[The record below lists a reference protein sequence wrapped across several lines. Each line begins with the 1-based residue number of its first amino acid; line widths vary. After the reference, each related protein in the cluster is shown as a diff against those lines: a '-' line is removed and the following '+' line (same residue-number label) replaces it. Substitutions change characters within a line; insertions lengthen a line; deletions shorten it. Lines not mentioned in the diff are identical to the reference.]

1 MTALDL
7 CRPHYQVLL
16 IIYLKFT
23 AKSVEDVKKEKN
35 KSVCD
40 FIGLKNNKLHY
51 KCNKCKKNIKKFPNT
66 YKFCNRDINKIVLLL
81 WKGVCLYEYMGSWE
95 RFDGTS
101 LHDKKAFYSELYL
114 GDITDEDY
122 IHAQNVFET
131 FKLKKL
137 GDHHDLYVQSDTL
150 LLADVF
156 ENFRN

>member
-1 MTALDL
+1 MKR
-7 CRPHYQVLL
+7 C
-16 IIYLKFT
+16 F
-23 AKSVEDVKKEKN
+23 
-35 KSVCD
+35 
-40 FIGLKNNKLHY
+40 LH
-51 KCNKCKKNIKKFPNT
+51 
-66 YKFCNRDINKIVLLL
+66 
-81 WKGVCLYEYMGSWE
+81 EYMGSWE

-101 LHDKKAFYSELYL
+101 LPDKKAFYNQLYL

-137 GDHHDLYVQSDTL
+137 GDHHDLYVQSDTI